1 MAQITIKIKNLKKL
15 RAALNR
21 YPAIS
26 GKHISAAMNKA
37 VFAIEAKAIP
47 LTPVRT
53 GRLRGSFSFGRI
65 LSTPR
70 TLQARVKPDVNYAG
84 FIHFGTR
91 ASGGRFVPALGKR
104 LINPAHPS
112 FGTHPGIKANPF
124 LKKGF
129 ERAEAQINRF
139 FGEALENITI
149 ELTK

>member
-1 MAQITIKIKNLKKL
+1 MAKVSIKIKHLKEL
-15 RAALNR
+15 RANINR

-26 GKHISAAMNKA
+26 GKHVSVAMNKS

-53 GRLRGSFSFGRI
+53 GRLRGSYAFGRI

-70 TLQARVKPDVNYAG
+70 TLQARVKPDVDYAG
-84 FIHFGTR
+84 FVHFGTR

-129 ERAEAQINRF
+129 ERAEAQVNKF
-139 FGEALENITI
+139 FGEALKNITI
-149 ELTK
+149 ELSK